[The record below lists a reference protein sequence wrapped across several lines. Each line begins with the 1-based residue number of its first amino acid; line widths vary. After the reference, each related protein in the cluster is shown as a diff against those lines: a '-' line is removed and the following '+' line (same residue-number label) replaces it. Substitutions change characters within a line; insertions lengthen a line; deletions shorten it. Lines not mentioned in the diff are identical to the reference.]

1 MQQKGKK
8 ISFGQLSSALRKG
21 FEENF
26 GVKLKKGK
34 LAAEEKSLA
43 KEIRENQFAAEQWNF
58 KR

>member
-1 MQQKGKK
+1 MSSRKEKRFLSG
-8 ISFGQLSSALRKG
+8 SFLTKKG